1 MKNHSFKLKHS
12 ALPSV
17 AQKTPLISAAQ
28 IDQAKNLAVQTPRQE
43 RSNATKAINS
53 PDFDSL
59 PDSGFV
65 RLPSLLLLFACSRA
79 TIWRWVKA
87 KKIPTPK
94 KLGPRVTAWNIG
106 ELRQVISAYMKE
118 ESA

>member
-1 MKNHSFKLKHS
+1 MKNFSFQPKHS
-12 ALPSV
+12 ALPFA
-17 AQKTPLISAAQ
+17 AQQALLASASQ
-28 IDQAKNLAVQTPRQE
+28 IDQARNLAVQVPRRE
-43 RSNATKAINS
+43 RIAATKAINT

-87 KKIPTPK
+87 KKIPSPR